1 MDIKMSNKNAYK
13 IELLGF
19 VVAIVF
25 CSLAMIFYAGGTQ
38 MDPSAPGYS
47 FWFNTISDS
56 GRLIAH
62 NGKPNLVSFVFLS
75 IAWIVLG
82 ITWIPFFIVFPRLF
96 EEGTREKKL
105 AEIGGYFGI
114 ITSICHIAVVLAPV
128 DTFFVAHYL
137 IAFILY
143 LALISTMILYT
154 LTIKRSEKFSKEY
167 KHAFMI
173 FTVVFIVYVILALIS
188 VGIGVR
194 EIMTISQKIG
204 RFSVFAGFTILTIGA
219 WKLEKQ

>member
-1 MDIKMSNKNAYK
+1 MSNKKAYK

-19 VVAIVF
+19 LVSIAF

-62 NGKPNLVSFVFLS
+62 NGKPNLASFIFLS

-82 ITWIPFFIVFPRLF
+82 MTWIPFYIVFPRLF
-96 EEGTREKKL
+96 EEGTHEKKL
-105 AEIGGYFGI
+105 AEIGGYLGI
-114 ITSICHIAVVLAPV
+114 IASIAHIAVVLAPV
-128 DTFFVAHYL
+128 DAFFVAHYL

-143 LALISTMILYT
+143 LALISTMILYSLT
-154 LTIKRSEKFSKEY
+154 LKRSEKFSKRY
-167 KHAFMI
+167 KHTFMI
-173 FTVVFIVYVILALIS
+173 FTGVFTLYVILALIA
-188 VGIGVR
+188 VGTGIR
-194 EIMTISQKIG
+194 ELMTIFQKIG
-204 RFSVFAGFTILTIGA
+204 RFSIYAGFTVLTFGA
-219 WKLEKQ
+219 WKLE